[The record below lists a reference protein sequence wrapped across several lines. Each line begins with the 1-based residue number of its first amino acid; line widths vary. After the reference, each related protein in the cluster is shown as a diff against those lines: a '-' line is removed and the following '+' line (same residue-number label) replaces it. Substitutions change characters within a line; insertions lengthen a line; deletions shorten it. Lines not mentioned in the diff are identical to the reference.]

1 MAQMNLPT
9 KQKQTDR
16 HKDKTVVVK
25 GEERRESDGL
35 EI

>member
-1 MAQMNLPT
+1 MNLPI

-16 HKDKTVVVK
+16 HKTVVVK